1 MHLPARISIQVAGET
16 RQAAIDALLILAED
30 IRRDTQSL
38 GAAGLVCHCRTYE
51 AAATWDMP
59 AEPDTLIPYHTQTPA
74 RTLAPNPYAD
84 LDPIKKN
91 R

>member
-1 MHLPARISIQVAGET
+1 MHLPARISIQVSATDRE
-16 RQAAIDALLILAED
+16 AAIDALLILAEE
-30 IRRDTQSL
+30 IRRDTGPL
-38 GAAGLVCHCRTYE
+38 GAAGLLCHCRTYE

-59 AEPDTLIPYHTQTPA
+59 ATDDTLIPYQPQTPA

-84 LDPIKKN
+84 LDPTKKT